1 MRTSTRASAYNQS
14 MQVAAQL
21 ESVFIVGLAGT
32 SGSGKSTVAKRVA
45 SRLKGHVISMEN
57 YSIVM
62 NDLPLEERAK
72 QDYDAPHA
80 IDVRLLESH
89 IRDYAAGHAI
99 ETPTCDFAKHLRV
112 SDRSEHIPATSLL
125 IVEGILALHFA
136 QLRQHFDL
144 SVYLEAPDDVCFHR
158 RKVRDITERQ
168 RSLEFIQSQYED
180 SVLPAARRYAL
191 PSKRFANIVLDSEA
205 DLPIVEK
212 RLFDAIVEKRAL
224 AAAIIIRRDPS
235 DGSRLT

>member
-1 MRTSTRASAYNQS
+1 
-14 MQVAAQL
+14 MQVADLDA
-21 ESVFIVGLAGT
+21 ESIDRLGEQGVFIVGLAGA

-45 SRLKGHVISMEN
+45 SRLKGHVISMES

-62 NDLPLEERAK
+62 NNLSLEERAK

-80 IDVRLLESH
+80 IDVKLLESH

-99 ETPTCDFAKHLRV
+99 EIPICDFAKHLRV
-112 SDRSEHIPATSLL
+112 SNRREHIPATSLL

-144 SVYLEAPDDVCFHR
+144 SVYLEAPDGVCFHR

-180 SVLPAARRYAL
+180 KVLPAARQYLL
-191 PSKRFANIVLDSEA
+191 PSKRFANIALDSAA
-205 DLPIVEK
+205 DLATVEK
-212 RLFDAIVEKRAL
+212 SLYDAIVEKHAPAGVR
-224 AAAIIIRRDPS
+224 
-235 DGSRLT
+235 